1 GAFSWYS
8 EITPAGGPVSSR
20 RAILA
25 RQVSARPNSTTAET
39 VRRPR
44 NSMFSARTCHI
55 EPRGETVSGTTT
67 RMSEFFR
74 VELLPDLTDLRLAGF
89 EVLRGVAELHDRPE
103 RRDAL
108 LVVVLRFLQRVLPLV
123 AGEQRGAPST
133 KLSAPHVRVSDERAV
148 AARERVAPRHGRVE
162 RLERAVDVGEQVQLR
177 DRHAHIGIEGGRI
190 RRGRVAEADDR
201 ALRHR
206 AAWRP

>member
-1 GAFSWYS
+1 AISGDVAQSNSARAAALRSSADSYMPSAGSRSDGAFSWYS

-123 AGEQRGAPST
+123 AGEQ
-133 KLSAPHVRVSDERAV
+133 
-148 AARERVAPRHGRVE
+148 
-162 RLERAVDVGEQVQLR
+162 
-177 DRHAHIGIEGGRI
+177 
-190 RRGRVAEADDR
+190 
-201 ALRHR
+201 
-206 AAWRP
+206 